1 MKKLSITILILAFM
15 ASCSNQNKDNNA
27 KDTRYQSA
35 TYTKPQNPQGATVA
49 LNSTDLGLI
58 TILSIIKEQFLQEKL
73 HLISHKK
80 VDISL

>member
-1 MKKLSITILILAFM
+1 MKKLSIVILILAFM

-49 LNSTDLGLI
+49 LNST
-58 TILSIIKEQFLQEKL
+58 ILSIIKEQFLQEKL
-73 HLISHKK
+73 HLFFHKK
-80 VDISL
+80 ADISL